1 MAIKAFLI
9 FNNKSQIR
17 LVSIYAP
24 LAAPVQTALV
34 RRIQARVFS
43 SGTDGTAAASSSSR
57 RQTGTEL
64 PDAEADSNFLDASDL
79 AQVFEPRAEED
90 EEAQGRKEVLEEE
103 RDGSGDGDGWLLVW
117 RNYATLY
124 FVCVVDGSESP
135 LGILDLIQVFVEA
148 LDQCF
153 ENVCELDLIFHFDEV
168 HAILSEVLQGGLV
181 LETSLPAICA
191 AASASAKARKKSAAA
206 GSVAA
211 ALPGL
216 ADWVAPAG
224 AAAGAWGEGW
234 RRELG
239 RFTGR

>member
-43 SGTDGTAAASSSSR
+43 SGTDGTAAAASSSR

-135 LGILDLIQVFVEA
+135 LGILDLIQVRACRVSGEA
-148 LDQCF
+148 ATESRGETKKL
-153 ENVCELDLIFHFDEV
+153 
-168 HAILSEVLQGGLV
+168 GLCA
-181 LETSLPAICA
+181 SSAGYACA
-191 AASASAKARKKSAAA
+191 ASKGLDRFCLAVWAQTASGQVLATHASRPAAQT
-206 GSVAA
+206 SHAA
-211 ALPGL
+211 PG
-216 ADWVAPAG
+216 
-224 AAAGAWGEGW
+224 
-234 RRELG
+234 
-239 RFTGR
+239 

>member
-1 MAIKAFLI
+1 
-9 FNNKSQIR
+9 
-17 LVSIYAP
+17 
-24 LAAPVQTALV
+24 
-34 RRIQARVFS
+34 
-43 SGTDGTAAASSSSR
+43 
-57 RQTGTEL
+57 
-64 PDAEADSNFLDASDL
+64 
-79 AQVFEPRAEED
+79 
-90 EEAQGRKEVLEEE
+90 
-103 RDGSGDGDGWLLVW
+103 
-117 RNYATLY
+117 
-124 FVCVVDGSESP
+124 
-135 LGILDLIQVFVEA
+135 
-148 LDQCF
+148 
-153 ENVCELDLIFHFDEV
+153 VCELDLIFHFDEVSLCSPPPTSAHSLTSGHTAQV

>member
-1 MAIKAFLI
+1 MLRERVRAGPHLPLRRGESLLSAAQLRAFADL
-9 FNNKSQIR
+9 R
-17 LVSIYAP
+17 
-24 LAAPVQTALV
+24 AAQ
-34 RRIQARVFS
+34 
-43 SGTDGTAAASSSSR
+43 
-57 RQTGTEL
+57 
-64 PDAEADSNFLDASDL
+64 
-79 AQVFEPRAEED
+79 
-90 EEAQGRKEVLEEE
+90 
-103 RDGSGDGDGWLLVW
+103 
-117 RNYATLY
+117 
-124 FVCVVDGSESP
+124 
-135 LGILDLIQVFVEA
+135 
-148 LDQCF
+148 
-153 ENVCELDLIFHFDEV
+153 V